1 MVAQLIRSNAWD
13 PKETLTP
20 SSLPCKTVS
29 LTHPFPPMQ
38 VYGTFNMKP
47 FLEWAGLHGRIRGYQ
62 TDRERKEESL
72 QEGPAQCK
80 GPVALGSFPCSQ
92 RNVEGF

>member
-1 MVAQLIRSNAWD
+1 
-13 PKETLTP
+13 
-20 SSLPCKTVS
+20 
-29 LTHPFPPMQ
+29 
-38 VYGTFNMKP
+38 MKP